1 MRLVRVTGNS
11 MAPDYQDGDYVLTIP
26 YGRRRPRVGDD
37 VVFVHPDFGRLL
49 KRVERIQDGV
59 MSFTGI
65 NALSADSAALG
76 TISLSSCASLGRVA
90 VRIPLG

>member
-1 MRLVRVTGNS
+1 
-11 MAPDYQDGDYVLTIP
+11 MAPSYRDGDYVLTLR

-49 KRVERIQDGV
+49 KRIERIQDGV
-59 MSFTGI
+59 MNFTGT

-76 TISLSSCASLGRVA
+76 SVSLAACASVGRVA
-90 VRIPLG
+90 FRIPLG